1 MKQCWIRLILKSY
14 NLALSLISSGEPA
27 SSKLEKPETP
37 LLIAARNGITEIM
50 EKILHD
56 FPHAVHDEDTHKKN
70 VVLLAVQYR
79 QPHVYQFLLKRRKK
93 NEELDRIFLQFD
105 DQGNSARHL
114 AAATIGD
121 YKPWRIPGAALQ
133 LQWEI
138 KWYKVWHKHVYIYI
152 ERHEHAHEVTN
163 FLLR

>member
-1 MKQCWIRLILKSY
+1 
-14 NLALSLISSGEPA
+14 
-27 SSKLEKPETP
+27 LEKPETP